1 MKRMSTSSKV
11 FSIYLLPSEISIKA
25 VFTRIVKIGG
35 ILSDIMESK
44 VECCRI
50 EVKKDTRELKE
61 KGKKK
66 KVQPESK

>member
-44 VECCRI
+44 AIDRM
-50 EVKKDTRELKE
+50 L
-61 KGKKK
+61 
-66 KVQPESK
+66 